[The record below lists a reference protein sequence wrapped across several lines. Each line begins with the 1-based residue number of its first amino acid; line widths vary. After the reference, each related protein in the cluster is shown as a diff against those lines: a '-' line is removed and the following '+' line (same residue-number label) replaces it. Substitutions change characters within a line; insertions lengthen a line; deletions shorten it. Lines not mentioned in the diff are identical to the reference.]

1 MKKLL
6 VISAVL
12 SAGAL
17 APALAEDQGD
27 PNPPRFEQNGPPV
40 MPLPSTAERAQGMKQ
55 AEAQTGA
62 PVQELGVI
70 PNATSKPS
78 QGETSGPAA
87 GSAVDP
93 STVVQ
98 KNNPMAQ
105 ENASPTGLPGPSGT
119 SAGAPGI
126 EHKAGT
132 QGGKE
137 WMPPEEIR
145 GKKPSS

>member
-12 SAGAL
+12 SAGAF
-17 APALAEDQGD
+17 APALADDQGD
-27 PNPPRFEQNGPPV
+27 PNPPRLEKNGAPV
-40 MPLPSTAERAQGMKQ
+40 MPMPSTAERAPGLKQ
-55 AEAQTGA
+55 AEAQSEA
-62 PVQELGVI
+62 PVQESGVI
-70 PNATSKPS
+70 PKATNKPS

-105 ENASPTGLPGPSGT
+105 QYASPTGLPGPSGT
-119 SAGAPGI
+119 SAGSPGI

-137 WMPPEEIR
+137 WLPPEEIR

>member
-1 MKKLL
+1 MKTLL

-27 PNPPRFEQNGPPV
+27 PNPPRFEKNGAPV
-40 MPLPSTAERAQGMKQ
+40 LPMPSTAERARGLKQ
-55 AEAQTGA
+55 AEAQTSA
-62 PVQELGVI
+62 PVQESGVI
-70 PNATSKPS
+70 PKATNTPS
-78 QGETSGPAA
+78 QGETSGPAS
-87 GSAVDP
+87 GKPVDP

-105 ENASPTGLPGPSGT
+105 ENASPTGLAGPSGT
-119 SAGAPGI
+119 AAGSPGI

-137 WMPPEEIR
+137 WMPPEELR

>member
-12 SAGAL
+12 SAGAF
-17 APALAEDQGD
+17 APALADDQGD
-27 PNPPRFEQNGPPV
+27 PNPPRLEKNGAPV
-40 MPLPSTAERAQGMKQ
+40 MPMPSTAERAPGLKQ
-55 AEAQTGA
+55 AEAQSDA
-62 PVQELGVI
+62 PVQESGVI
-70 PNATSKPS
+70 PKATNKPS
-78 QGETSGPAA
+78 QGETSGPAT
-87 GSAVDP
+87 GTPVDP

-105 ENASPTGLPGPSGT
+105 QYASPTGLAGPSGT
-119 SAGAPGI
+119 AAGSPGI

-137 WMPPEEIR
+137 WLPPEEIR

>member
-12 SAGAL
+12 SAGAF
-17 APALAEDQGD
+17 APALAEDQAD

-40 MPLPSTAERAQGMKQ
+40 MPLPSTAEQTPRLKQ
-55 AEAQTGA
+55 AEAQTEA
-62 PVQELGVI
+62 PVQESGVI
-70 PNATSKPS
+70 PKATTAPS
-78 QGETSGPAA
+78 QGETSGPAS
-87 GSAVDP
+87 GKPVDP

-98 KNNPMAQ
+98 KGNPMAQ
-105 ENASPTGLPGPSGT
+105 ENASPTGLAGPSGT
-119 SAGAPGI
+119 SAGSPGI

-137 WMPPEEIR
+137 WLPPEEIR